1 MKLPLSTSTALA
13 LLSAGAAHAADAS
26 FSTEQAFVAAA
37 GATVIESFETL
48 AGRDRTLA
56 PIVTSTFTLS
66 TAAAP
71 MGIQTSANAP
81 SDGFGAAAVDGSQYV
96 SIYLQN
102 LAPGSISFTLAAPS
116 TSFGLYL
123 SDLGETSGQI
133 RVQTNNGVF
142 ASGLVVATFPPT
154 VSNGQQRFVGVTQNQ
169 AFTQVTLTVT
179 GVDEAYGLDKVYVSA
194 VPEPAA
200 AWLML
205 AGLGVAGIAA
215 RSRRAR

>member
-1 MKLPLSTSTALA
+1 MKLPSLAALFLLATTAA
-13 LLSAGAAHAADAS
+13 QAADSS

-37 GATVIESFETL
+37 GATTLESFETL
-48 AGRDRTLA
+48 AGRARTTA

-81 SDGFGAAAVDGSQYV
+81 SDGFGAAAVDGSRYV
-96 SIYLQN
+96 SIYLPN
-102 LAPGSISFTLAAPS
+102 AAPGSVTFTLTAPS

-123 SDLGETSGQI
+123 TDLGEVNGQI
-133 RVQTNNGVF
+133 RVQTNAGAF
-142 ASGLVVATFPPT
+142 ASGLVVAEFPPT
-154 VSNGQQRFVGVTQNQ
+154 VGNGQQRFVGFTQDQ

-179 GVDEAYGLDKVYVSA
+179 GLDEAYGLDKVYVSA
-194 VPEPAA
+194 VPEPAV

-215 RSRRAR
+215 RARRAG